1 MQEENSSFP
10 CFVADTS
17 FMVSY
22 VLTGYCDNE
31 FSDSV
36 KEIEYI
42 LMNNGQI
49 YVPQLFWYEIENV
62 LLYKT
67 RKNNAGQSML
77 SKMDVMDILY
87 DLQQLPIYTDSQL
100 DSQIRERIF
109 NMASENNLSYY
120 DASYLE
126 LSRRYNLPLKT
137 FDKNLIKAINLA
149 EAK

>member
-1 MQEENSSFP
+1 MKEENSSFP

-22 VLTGYCDNE
+22 VLNGYFDNE
-31 FSDSV
+31 FFDSV

-109 NMASENNLSYY
+109 NMAIENNLSYY

-137 FDKNLIKAINLA
+137 FDKNLIKAINLS